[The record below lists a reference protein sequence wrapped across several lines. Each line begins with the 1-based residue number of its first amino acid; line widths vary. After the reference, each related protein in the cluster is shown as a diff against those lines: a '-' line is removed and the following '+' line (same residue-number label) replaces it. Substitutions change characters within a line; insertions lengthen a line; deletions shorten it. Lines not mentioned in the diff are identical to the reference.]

1 MNKQSLVYTVVFTFI
16 VCFVFVALLAV
27 ANDLTAERVRQNEIV
42 AQQRAVLAA
51 MGIPFTSDEEVL
63 TLFEDVEQQEID
75 GRTVYITEQDGTRIY
90 AMSFR
95 GGGVWG
101 PIIGIL
107 AMDSSLETI
116 FGIEIISHEETPGLG
131 GRITEDQWKEQFRDR
146 PVPDGSIEVV
156 RGGSAGDG
164 QVAAI
169 TGATG
174 TSNSMERILNN
185 AIQQFQELL
194 GGRDA

>member
-1 MNKQSLVYTVVFTFI
+1 MNKQSLIYTIVFTFA
-16 VCFVFVALLAV
+16 VCFVFVAILAV
-27 ANDLTAERVRQNEIV
+27 ANDLTAEQVRQNQIV
-42 AQQRAVLAA
+42 AQQRAVLNA
-51 MGIPFTSDEEVL
+51 MGISYQSDEEVL
-63 TLFEDVEQQEID
+63 SLFEDVEQDEID
-75 GRTVYITEQDGTRIY
+75 GTIVYITEKDGNRIY

-95 GGGVWG
+95 GSGLWG
-101 PIIGIL
+101 PIVGIL
-107 AMDSSLETI
+107 AMDSSLENI

-146 PVPDGSIEVV
+146 PVPEGSIEVV
-156 RGGSAGDG
+156 RGGSTGDG

-185 AIQQFQELL
+185 AMQRFRELL

>member
-1 MNKQSLVYTVVFTFI
+1 MNKQSLVYTIVFTFA
-16 VCFVFVALLAV
+16 VCFVFVAILAV
-27 ANDLTAERVRQNEIV
+27 ANDLTAEQVRQNQIV
-42 AQQRAVLAA
+42 AQQRAVLNA
-51 MGIPFTSDEEVL
+51 MGISYQSDEEVL
-63 TLFEDVEQQEID
+63 SLFEDVEQEEID
-75 GRTVYITEQDGTRIY
+75 GTIVYITEKDGNRIY

-101 PIIGIL
+101 PIVGIL
-107 AMDSSLETI
+107 AMDSSLENI

-131 GRITEDQWKEQFRDR
+131 GRITEEQWKEQFRDR
-146 PVPDGSIEVV
+146 PVPDGSIDVV
-156 RGGSAGDG
+156 RGGSTGDG

-169 TGATG
+169 SGATG

-185 AIQQFQELL
+185 AMERFRELL

>member
-1 MNKQSLVYTVVFTFI
+1 MNKQSLFYTVVFTFI

-51 MGIPFTSDEEVL
+51 MGVPFASDEDVL
-63 TLFEDVEQQEID
+63 ALFEDVEQQEID
-75 GRTVYITEQDGTRIY
+75 GRIVYITEQDGTRIY

-95 GGGVWG
+95 GAGLWG

-107 AMDSSLETI
+107 AMDSSFETI

-131 GRITEDQWKEQFRDR
+131 GRITEDQWKEQFRER

-169 TGATG
+169 TGATE
-174 TSNSMERILNN
+174 TSNSMQRILNN